1 MISKIGLAGLKFNGK
16 DTCAGIFQRMMLQKF
31 EILHYADYLKES
43 VSRIFNIDIEDINDT
58 KKKEEPF
65 INGPVC
71 IDMFV
76 IKMSLEYKL
85 QLAYKGKFAKNIREL
100 LQYVGTDYVRA
111 VCPNYWTDH
120 LDLTG
125 KYWAVSDIRFSNEI
139 EKVEAYNGIN
149 IWINRLGYPNKIDGH
164 VSENSIHAG
173 YCNIEIGVKE
183 NDFRIVKMLAKTLR
197 YGNRKDIYKY
207 NYNNIMYCLN
217 HNFNITDS
225 CKFLV
230 CQPEFVKFIRE
241 YYAK

>member
-1 MISKIGLAGLKFNGK
+1 MISRIGLAGLKFNGK
-16 DTCAGIFQRMMLQKF
+16 DTCAGIIQAINPKI

-43 VSRIFNIDIEDINDT
+43 VSKIFNIYPKFMET
-58 KKKEEPF
+58 QKEKLFNKP
-65 INGPVC
+65 II
-71 IDMFV
+71 IDRY
-76 IKMSLEYKL
+76 LADLQTEYNLDLLPRNKV
-85 QLAYKGKFAKNIREL
+85 ATNIREL
-100 LQYVGTDYVRA
+100 LQYVGTDYVRS
-111 VCPNYWTDH
+111 VSLNYWTDH

-125 KYWAVSDIRFSNEI
+125 KYWVIADLRFSNEI
-139 EKVEAYNGIN
+139 EKVEVNNNGVN
-149 IWINRLGYPNKIDGH
+149 IWINRLGYPNKLDSH
-164 VSENSIHAG
+164 TSENSIHAG

-207 NYNNIMYCLN
+207 NYNNIMYCFN